1 MADTPTIK
9 RGFNRK
15 HLIVMALGNII
26 GSGIF
31 LASGTAISLAGPAA
45 VLAYVIGGI
54 IMVMEVMFIA
64 EMSII
69 NPAPGSFRV
78 HATEIFGP
86 GLGFVNGWMFWCS
99 GVLGMAGEV
108 TAAAIYI
115 SFWLPT
121 VPPWVFCLL
130 FAIIMTV
137 INFLDVRGLSR
148 FEAWLASVKII
159 TLAAFVLFGILAVL
173 HIIPVEI
180 QGKAAGFSSAGAFM
194 PHGIKGIMA
203 SMLMVLFSFTG
214 TGIIGL
220 TIADAEDPEKEVP
233 PAINS
238 ICFAVISLY
247 VLTILLIVLLVP
259 WNTLSSDQSPFVTL
273 LNNLRIPFGATVI
286 TFIVLTASLSG
297 LNSAMYS
304 ASRMLFSL
312 SRDKQAPGV
321 FLKTNKN
328 GVPVYAVGVG
338 SAVLV
343 LTAVVSYLLPQNLFI
358 ILTGASGFLAMFNW
372 LTISVTHYFYRKKVL
387 REKPEKLK
395 YKVPAYPFITILA
408 IVLITG
414 IIATSYLYPGQI
426 ASLITGI
433 AIIAVLIPAYWV
445 FRKVKA
451 LK

>member
-159 TLAAFVLFGILAVL
+159 TLAAFVLFGTLAVL
-173 HIIPVEI
+173 HIIPVEL

-259 WNTLSSDQSPFVTL
+259 WNTLSSDQSPFVTI

-312 SRDKQAPGV
+312 SRDKQAPGI

-408 IVLITG
+408 IVLIAG

>member
-173 HIIPVEI
+173 RIIPVEL

-408 IVLITG
+408 VVLITG